1 MRRLQ
6 RLSIAL
12 AAVIVPVLSSAQ
24 DTPGRLTGSTISAD
38 SARDAAIAKLSDFLT
53 RYPSSPLRPN
63 ALFQLGELLVRRADA
78 AFAAAQRAAA
88 NGGDAPD
95 RPDYAPAIAR
105 YEELVRQHR
114 DFDRLDAAAYSLGT
128 LYYGSQ
134 RYADAARM
142 FELVTGTP
150 NSSFRPEAYFR
161 LGDSYFEMAARERG
175 EPRRALFAQAAT
187 AYENATTSAR
197 RDGDIYFLSL
207 YKLGWAYYSQASQ
220 ANQDEYQKAVDV
232 FGRLVTEYDRLTP
245 EQQARLGLRGEA
257 IEYMAVSFTQI
268 GGAEAARRYFASRQ
282 EANPLRLQLLQ
293 RVAGSLRDQG
303 EFGRAVEA
311 YRAVVAEAPNDSGA
325 LAAQRE
331 IIDIYQN
338 RMLEPE
344 LAQQARLE
352 LVNSFAPGTPWAEAN
367 PTQVQEAIQAR
378 ETALRQSGQYA
389 LARAQRTNDRQRYAE
404 AAELYGRYVR
414 EFGGQLAQAGPADS
428 AGAPRDTTLARP
440 DSAQAVNFLYG
451 EALFGQGEYTRAGSE
466 YSRAAYGY
474 PNGDPR
480 LSAQAGQNAIVAFDS
495 ALVRARTDS
504 AAQDS
509 LFAAIDRYVAAFPN
523 TDIARRA
530 LIQKGRRA
538 SESQRW
544 DVMAATFRT
553 YAERFPNDA
562 YTPTALKLVGDAL
575 YRRGE
580 YSAAQA
586 QWESAQ
592 ATASQSGRR
601 ALADSIN
608 RQRTAAAA
616 SFADTLIKAGEYRRA
631 AEEVYVAFADRNPS
645 SERTPDA
652 LRNAVETYM
661 LADSVARSRGDSSA
675 SRQARERAIELS
687 ERLVTQYPRYQYRV
701 QYQSLR
707 ARLLA
712 DIGRRDDAVQAW
724 RDLIR
729 DNPTWPGRADA
740 MVRLAVTLDSLG
752 QERDAAG
759 AYEQFAAAFPRDP
772 RAADAQFN
780 AAITYLDARD
790 STAAAAAYAR
800 FATAFP
806 RDPRVPQ
813 AQQARVAILQAAG
826 DSSTVNAELAR
837 LCVRPSEALRA
848 TCAARTAETAFRQ
861 GVALFPQYRS
871 LKLTIATR
879 GQLTRAGV
887 ERASARKRQLL
898 RTMTG
903 HFTRAI
909 QTGVPEWL
917 SAASYYVG
925 LAQWE
930 YGNFLRNVELP
941 AGLTV
946 AQREAA
952 QGGAEQQAQEYD
964 TASRTTWQTLVDKA
978 TQENFTNEWVDRAR
992 QALQGNVQVP
1002 EPTSFL
1008 PRVKGVQQVGI
1019 E

>member
-1 MRRLQ
+1 MRRTRHVL
-6 RLSIAL
+6 IAL
-12 AAVIVPVLSSAQ
+12 AAIVPVLSSAQ
-24 DTPGRLTGSTISAD
+24 DTPGRLTGSTVSAD

-88 NGGDAPD
+88 AGGDAPD
-95 RPDYAPAIAR
+95 RPDYASAIAR
-105 YEELVRQHR
+105 YEELVQHR

-128 LYYGSQ
+128 LYYATQ

-142 FELVTGTP
+142 FEIVTGTP

-175 EPRRALFAQAAT
+175 EPRRTLFARAAT

-220 ANQDEYQKAVDV
+220 SNQEEYQKAVDV
-232 FGRLVTEYDRLTP
+232 FGRLVSEYDRLTP
-245 EQQARLGLRGEA
+245 EQQSRLGLRGEA

-268 GGAEAARRYFASRQ
+268 GGAEAARRYFTSRQ

-303 EFGRAVEA
+303 EFGKAVEA

-352 LVNSFAPGTPWAEAN
+352 LVTSFAPGTPWAEAN
-367 PTQVQEAIQAR
+367 PTQVEEAIRAR

-404 AAELYGRYVR
+404 AAELYGRYVN
-414 EFGGQLAQAGPADS
+414 EFGQYARADS
-428 AGAPRDTTLARP
+428 AGAPRDTTQARP

-451 EALFGQGEYTRAGSE
+451 EALFGQGEYMRAGSE

-474 PNGDPR
+474 PNADER
-480 LSAQAGQNAIVAFDS
+480 VSAQAGQNAIVAFDS
-495 ALVRARTDS
+495 ALVRARADS

-509 LFAAIDRYVAAFPN
+509 LFAAVDRYVAAFPN
-523 TDIARRA
+523 SDIARRA

-575 YRRGE
+575 YRRGD

-592 ATASQSGRR
+592 STASQTGRR

-616 SFADTLIKAGEYRRA
+616 GFADTLIKAGEYRRA

-645 SERTPDA
+645 SDRTPDA

-661 LADSVARSRGDSSA
+661 LADSVARSRGDSTA

-687 ERLVTQYPRYQYRV
+687 ERLVTQYPRYQFRV

-712 DIGRRDDAVQAW
+712 DIGRRDEAVQAW

-729 DNPTWPGRADA
+729 DNPSWPGRADA

-772 RAADAQFN
+772 RAADAQYN
-780 AAITYLDARD
+780 AAITYLEARD
-790 STAAAAAYAR
+790 STSAAAAYAR
-800 FATAFP
+800 FATTFP

-826 DSSTVNAELAR
+826 DSSTANAELAR

-848 TCAARTAETAFRQ
+848 TCAARTAEAAFRQ

-871 LKLTIATR
+871 LRLTIATR

-887 ERASARKRQLL
+887 ERASARKRTLL

-909 QTGVPEWL
+909 QTGIPEWL

-925 LAQWE
+925 LAQWD

-946 AQREAA
+946 PQREAA
-952 QGGAEQQAQEYD
+952 QAGAEQQAQEYD

-978 TQENFTNEWVDRAR
+978 TQENFTNEWVERAR

-1008 PRVKGVQQVGI
+1008 PRVQGVQLVGVP
-1019 E
+1019 

>member
-1 MRRLQ
+1 MRRTRHL
-6 RLSIAL
+6 LIAL
-12 AAVIVPVLSSAQ
+12 VTMLVPILASAQ
-24 DTPGRLTGSTISAD
+24 DTPGRLAGSSISAD

-78 AFAAAQRAAA
+78 AFAAAQRAATA
-88 NGGDAPD
+88 GGDAPD
-95 RPDYAPAIAR
+95 RPEYAPAIAR
-105 YEELVRQHR
+105 YEELVQRHR

-128 LYYGSQ
+128 LYYSTQ

-142 FELVTGTP
+142 FEIVTGAP

-175 EPRRALFAQAAT
+175 EPRRTLFAQAAT
-187 AYENATTSAR
+187 AYENATNSAR

-220 ANQDEYQKAVDV
+220 TNQDEYQKAVDV
-232 FGRLVTEYDRLTP
+232 FGRLVSEYDRLTP
-245 EQQARLGLRGEA
+245 DQQSRLGLRGEA

-303 EFGRAVEA
+303 EFGKAVEA

-352 LVNSFAPGTPWAEAN
+352 LVTSFAPGTPWAEAN
-367 PTQVQEAIQAR
+367 PTQVEEAIRAR

-414 EFGGQLAQAGPADS
+414 EFAQVAQAAPGDTM
-428 AGAPRDTTLARP
+428 GTPRDTTLARP
-440 DSAQAVNFLYG
+440 DSAQAVNFLFG
-451 EALFGQGEYTRAGSE
+451 EALFGQGEYLRAGTE

-474 PNGDPR
+474 PNGDQR
-480 LSAQAGQNAIVAFDS
+480 VSAQAGQNAIVAFDS

-509 LFAAIDRYVAAFPN
+509 LFAAVDRYVAAFPN

-580 YSAAQA
+580 YSAAQQ

-592 ATASQSGRR
+592 ATASQTGRR

-616 SFADTLIKAGEYRRA
+616 GFADTLIKAGEYRRA

-661 LADSVARSRGDSSA
+661 LADSVARSRGDSTA

-687 ERLVTQYPRYQYRV
+687 ERLVTQYPRYQFRV

-712 DIGRRDDAVQAW
+712 DIGRRDEAVQAW
-724 RDLIR
+724 RELIR
-729 DNPTWPGRADA
+729 DNPRWPGRADA

-772 RAADAQFN
+772 RAADAQYN
-780 AAITYLDARD
+780 AAITYLEARD
-790 STAAAAAYAR
+790 STSAAAAYAR
-800 FATAFP
+800 FATTFP
-806 RDPRVPQ
+806 RDARVPQ
-813 AQQARVAILQAAG
+813 AQQARVAILQASG
-826 DSSTVNAELAR
+826 DSTAANTELAR

-848 TCAARTAETAFRQ
+848 TCAARTAEAAFRQ

-925 LAQWE
+925 LAQWD

-978 TQENFTNEWVDRAR
+978 TQENFTNEWVERAR

-1008 PRVKGVQQVGI
+1008 PRVKGVQLAGV